1 MFQIDREK
9 MREFQSS
16 GAANLILMR
25 IKANGGKIVMS
36 NEKVDVK
43 ATCQNYLEHN
53 WDLEV
58 FNFVKSN
65 SQLFFPAM
73 LDIWFSNNCEEPHW
87 DKEFRSLVKIAVETK
102 QPEQQLEQ
110 IASAFVRNML
120 TAYPVIIMCEEKAI
134 SPTIQDNGLIML
146 ISKYCESDELFE
158 FMEKFN
164 IDPNCRDGI
173 IGLMIARFH
182 PSRYDEFVER
192 FNYTPS
198 ETKQGLISKTLK
210 NAVII
215 KKSRG
220 GVYHVS

>member
-1 MFQIDREK
+1 MFQINKEK
-9 MREFQSS
+9 MNDLLASNT
-16 GAANLILMR
+16 NLILAR
-25 IKANGGKIVMS
+25 IKAKGGRIIMGDK
-36 NEKVDVK
+36 KVDVK
-43 ATCQNYLEHN
+43 ATCQDYLEHY

-58 FNFVKSN
+58 FNFVKYN
-65 SQLFFPAM
+65 PQLFFSEM
-73 LDIWFSNNCEEPHW
+73 LDIWFSNNCEKPNW
-87 DKEFRSLVKIAVETK
+87 DEEFRSLVKIAVETK
-102 QPEQQLEQ
+102 QPVQQLEQ
-110 IASAFVRNML
+110 IASAFVRNMM

-182 PSRYDEFVER
+182 PSRYDEFAER

>member
-1 MFQIDREK
+1 MTDKEK
-9 MREFQSS
+9 MKEFLSS
-16 GAANLILMR
+16 AATQRILMR
-25 IKANGGKIVMS
+25 IIAKGGKIAMDE
-36 NEKVDVK
+36 EKVDVK
-43 ATCQNYLEHN
+43 AACHNYLARN
-53 WDLEV
+53 WDIQV
-58 FNFVKSN
+58 FDFVKN
-65 SQLFFPAM
+65 NPQIFFPEM
-73 LDIWFSNNCEEPHW
+73 LDIWYSNNCEDSNW

-102 QPEQQLEQ
+102 QSEQQLEQ
-110 IASAFVRNML
+110 IASIFVRNMM
-120 TAYPVIIMCEEKAI
+120 TVYPVIIMCEEKAI
-134 SPTIQDNGLIML
+134 SPTMQDYGLIML

-182 PSRYDEFVER
+182 PDRYEEFVKR

-210 NAVII
+210 NTVII

-220 GVYHVS
+220 VKHVS

>member
-1 MFQIDREK
+1 MIQTDSTK
-9 MREFQSS
+9 
-16 GAANLILMR
+16 LILMR
-25 IKANGGKIVMS
+25 IKAKGGKIAMDKQ
-36 NEKVDVK
+36 KVDVK
-43 ATCQNYLEHN
+43 TTCRAYLTN
-53 WDLEV
+53 TWDLEV
-58 FNFVKSN
+58 FNFVKN
-65 SQLFFPAM
+65 NPQFFFPEM
-73 LDIWFSNNCEEPHW
+73 LNIWFSNNCGKHHW
-87 DKEFRSLVKIAVETK
+87 DKEFRSLVKIAIETK

-110 IASAFVRNML
+110 IASIFVRNAL

-158 FMEKFN
+158 FIEKFN

-182 PSRYDEFVER
+182 PDRYDEFVKR

-220 GVYHVS
+220 VKHVS